1 MAQRSLDKDSW
12 FSPSELS
19 FFSLDSLEG
28 GSDDPVIV
36 MELRSADGNFGIAPI
51 PGQGSRIVV
60 PRAAKLANQLR
71 STKVNTE
78 YDVRLLPEEVN
89 LDPPNIVALSAL
101 RTALADALART
112 SQLPLHEYLR
122 KRAGLDTAGKREAT
136 VSLTKSVS
144 YNGSADDKKYA
155 ERFYTNFPTDARPIR
170 IAEVKEQL
178 IRTGSSFMEVCLQ
191 GLRGTSR
198 VQISRAT
205 EETSLSREFE
215 TVDLLS
221 EYGVQRMDYTANNLS
236 DEELRSLS
244 ERSDLDIGY
253 GCRTYGVEN
262 FRRFLWQKLAS
273 VFTVN
278 ASYAGGVEE
287 ARRILTTVRASSSSS
302 VGSRVT
308 SDSDILSVLTGAH
321 LAMADAPEEATL
333 EYGPVDSPGS
343 PPVGISMLNNA
354 PTIAD
359 NVLMM
364 SSKAGLG
371 VSVNHDFVESH
382 GKRWSL

>member
-1 MAQRSLDKDSW
+1 
-12 FSPSELS
+12 
-19 FFSLDSLEG
+19 
-28 GSDDPVIV
+28 
-36 MELRSADGNFGIAPI
+36 MELRSPDGNFGIAPI

-101 RTALADALART
+101 RTALADALARV

-122 KRAGLDTAGKREAT
+122 ARAVLDTAGKREAT

-155 ERFYTNFPTDARPIR
+155 ERFYTNSPTDARPIR

-178 IRTGSSFMEVCLQ
+178 IRPGSSFMEVCLQ

-198 VQISRAT
+198 VQISRAA

-215 TVDLLS
+215 IVDLLS
-221 EYGVQRMDYTANNLS
+221 EYGVERMDYTANNLS

-244 ERSDLDIGY
+244 ERSALDIGY

-273 VFTVN
+273 IFTVN

-287 ARRILTTVRASSSSS
+287 ARRILTTVRAGSSSS
-302 VGSRVT
+302 VGSGVT

-321 LAMADAPEEATL
+321 LAVADAPEEATL
-333 EYGPVDSPGS
+333 EYGPVDSPNS
-343 PPVGISMLNNA
+343 TPAAISMLNDA

-359 NVLMM
+359 NVLMI

>member
-28 GSDDPVIV
+28 GSDDPIIV
-36 MELRSADGNFGIAPI
+36 MELRSPDGNFGIAPI

-101 RTALADALART
+101 RTALADALARA

-122 KRAGLDTAGKREAT
+122 VRSGLDIIGKREAT

-155 ERFYTNFPTDARPIR
+155 ERFYTNSPTDARPIR

-178 IRTGSSFMEVCLQ
+178 IRAGSSFMEVCLQ

-215 TVDLLS
+215 IVDLLS
-221 EYGVQRMDYTANNLS
+221 EYGVERMDYTANNLS

-244 ERSDLDIGY
+244 ERSALDIGY

-273 VFTVN
+273 IFTVN

-287 ARRILTTVRASSSSS
+287 ARRILTTVRAGSSSS
-302 VGSRVT
+302 VGSGAT

-321 LAMADAPEEATL
+321 LAVADAPEEATL
-333 EYGPVDSPGS
+333 EYGPVDSPNS
-343 PPVGISMLNNA
+343 TSAAILMLNDA

-359 NVLMM
+359 NVLMI